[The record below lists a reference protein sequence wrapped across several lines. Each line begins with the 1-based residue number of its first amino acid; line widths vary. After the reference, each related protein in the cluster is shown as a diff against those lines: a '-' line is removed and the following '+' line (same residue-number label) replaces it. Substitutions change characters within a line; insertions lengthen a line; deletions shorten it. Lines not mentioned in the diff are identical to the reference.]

1 MYIGQIVN
9 SPERFR
15 KQIVDVGQSLQTEQK
30 DAKAAERKVRELT
43 VWLNNVEEAQIEVN
57 GGLEAVHE
65 LKGEVERQKAMTSE
79 LDGQRQAVAIQK
91 TNLSELDQNVQQ
103 LNRQTSRAE
112 EKLQHL
118 RRQATTRGI
127 ETQQAVDDLHR
138 QLLDAENVRGQM
150 KGRVERAEGDAQHI
164 ERESEVDNMYC

>member
-65 LKGEVERQKAMTSE
+65 LKGEVERQKA
-79 LDGQRQAVAIQK
+79 
-91 TNLSELDQNVQQ
+91 
-103 LNRQTSRAE
+103 
-112 EKLQHL
+112 
-118 RRQATTRGI
+118 TTRGI